1 MIVLKPSA
9 EAPDNLFDEMER
21 LIFSVVNR
29 YWNYL
34 KHHPAYDL
42 DDLIQEGRLAVI
54 EAAKTWDKLGGAA
67 FSTWA
72 TLYIKRAVNRALGIR
87 WRQGE
92 GTVLP
97 PLLASLD
104 APVDDAGEMFLS
116 DLIADPAACEGWE
129 GMAASQVQQEVR
141 EAVEQLPGDL
151 HTIAKRHI
159 LGREPLALV
168 AASLGLEGNQA
179 ITQKEKTL
187 KALRKS
193 LMPLYREYVL
203 DIDTDWYKRKGIAS
217 FRRTHSSVVE
227 DIAMDR
233 EGKGDSWRN
242 MKHG

>member
-1 MIVLKPSA
+1 MHDHLV
-9 EAPDNLFDEMER
+9 
-21 LIFSVVNR
+21 FSVANR
-29 YWNYL
+29 YRGFL
-34 KHHPAYDL
+34 KHHPAYNL
-42 DDLIQEGRLAVI
+42 EDLIQEGRLAVL
-54 EAAKTWDKLGGAA
+54 EAEKTYAPEKGA

-116 DLIADPAACEGWE
+116 DLIADPSACEGWE

-141 EAVEQLPGDL
+141 AAVEHLPGDL

-179 ITQKEKTL
+179 ITRKEKAL
-187 KALRKS
+187 KALRRA
-193 LMPLYREYVL
+193 LIPLYRAYVL
-203 DIDTDWYKRKGIAS
+203 DMDTNWYKKKGVSA
-217 FRRTHSSVVE
+217 FQRTHSSVVE
-227 DIAMDR
+227 DIVMVR
-233 EGKGDSWRN
+233 ERKGDSWRN

>member
-1 MIVLKPSA
+1 MHQDYDP
-9 EAPDNLFDEMER
+9 
-21 LIFSVVNR
+21 LIYSIVNR
-29 YWNYL
+29 YCSYL
-34 KHHPAYDL
+34 RYHPAYDL

-54 EAAKTWDKLGGAA
+54 EAQKTWDKQGGAA

-72 TLYIKRAVNRALGIR
+72 TLYIKSAVNRALGIR
-87 WRQGE
+87 WRQGK
-92 GTVLP
+92 GAVLP
-97 PLLASLD
+97 PLLFSLD

-151 HTIAKRHI
+151 YTIAKRHI

-179 ITQKEKTL
+179 ITQKEKAL
-187 KALRKS
+187 KALRKA
-193 LMPLYREYVL
+193 LMPLYRAYVL
-203 DIDTDWYKRKGIAS
+203 DMDTNWYKKKGVAA
-217 FRRTHSSVVE
+217 FQRTHSSAVE
-227 DIAMDR
+227 DIVMDR
-233 EGKGDSWRN
+233 ERKGDSWRN

>member
-1 MIVLKPSA
+1 MHQDYDP
-9 EAPDNLFDEMER
+9 
-21 LIFSVVNR
+21 LIYSIVNR
-29 YWNYL
+29 YREFL
-34 KHHPAYDL
+34 LLHPAYDL

-54 EAAKTWDKLGGAA
+54 EAGKTYAPEKGA

-72 TLYIKRAVNRALGIR
+72 ALYIKRAVNRALGIR
-87 WRQGE
+87 WRQGK
-92 GTVLP
+92 GAVLP

-141 EAVEQLPGDL
+141 TAVEHLPGEL

-168 AASLGLEGNQA
+168 AADLGLDNNQA
-179 ITQKEKTL
+179 ITRKEKAL
-187 KALRKS
+187 KALRKA
-193 LMPLYREYVL
+193 LMPLYRAYVL
-203 DIDTDWYKRKGIAS
+203 DMDTDWHRGKSAAA
-217 FRRTHSSVVE
+217 FQRTHSSVVE
-227 DIAMDR
+227 DIVMDR
-233 EGKGDSWRN
+233 ERKGDSWRN